1 MNKKEAC
8 IKYQEGKKL
17 KIKRGKQLG
26 RLFLSCVS
34 LIFIFRTGTE
44 KNAWENFCVVVWL
57 ILTSIHSLT

>member
-17 KIKRGKQLG
+17 KIKREKQLG

-34 LIFIFRTGTE
+34 FIFIFRTGTE
-44 KNAWENFCVVVWL
+44 KNAWENFCVVV
-57 ILTSIHSLT
+57 